1 MTISGAFSPCFERF
15 RAPLDKMRFDTHI
28 TSSVLIV
35 SAWPKSLE
43 LIVDKFNFDAP
54 AELFPSRNRK
64 IVNKIKYRRFDR
76 AADAIRFAVEELPE
90 PLLLGAYIQ
99 IDEERLGHKD
109 IRGLYDSAE
118 YPLAKRAG

>member
-1 MTISGAFSPCFERF
+1 
-15 RAPLDKMRFDTHI
+15 
-28 TSSVLIV
+28 
-35 SAWPKSLE
+35 

-118 YPLAKRAG
+118 YPLAKRTG

>member
-1 MTISGAFSPCFERF
+1 M
-15 RAPLDKMRFDTHI
+15 
-28 TSSVLIV
+28 
-35 SAWPKSLE
+35 PKSLE
-43 LIVDKFNFDAP
+43 LIVEKFNFDAP

-64 IVNKIKYRRFDR
+64 VVNKVKYRRFDR

-118 YPLAKRAG
+118 YQLAKRAG